1 MSAMTRMGKEYQKKK
16 PSAVAGKVSF
26 LFRGLSWSL
35 GPNGKNTMFD
45 QEGHRLEPRAG
56 RTYFF
61 LVVFF
66 AGFFAGAFFATA
78 FFAMALVPPF
88 YD

>member
-1 MSAMTRMGKEYQKKK
+1 
-16 PSAVAGKVSF
+16 
-26 LFRGLSWSL
+26 
-35 GPNGKNTMFD
+35 MFD